1 MNPIATAFAVAACVF
16 AGAMSGLYFHGV
28 LPAGHRSK
36 ETQEVVRLGTGMLSV
51 LASLVLG
58 LLIATAKTTYD
69 TADHAMRAYSADL
82 VLLDE
87 TLRDYGADAAAPRDT
102 LRRYTQQALSDNWPA
117 EGGTVKVENRTAGA
131 MLERV
136 RERIRALHPAD
147 DGQKWLQNQA
157 LDVSTSLLHQRWLL
171 IEQQGPTVQPV
182 VLAILVSWIVV
193 IFGSFGFNAPRN
205 ATVTAAFLVCSLA
218 IGGSVFLIMEMD
230 NPLEGLLKIPSA
242 PMQSALA
249 HMKPGA

>member
-1 MNPIATAFAVAACVF
+1 MRPCAI
-16 AGAMSGLYFHGV
+16 
-28 LPAGHRSK
+28 
-36 ETQEVVRLGTGMLSV
+36 TGR
-51 LASLVLG
+51 
-58 LLIATAKTTYD
+58 TP
-69 TADHAMRAYSADL
+69 
-82 VLLDE
+82 
-87 TLRDYGADAAAPRDT
+87 PRPGDT

-193 IFGSFGFNAPRN
+193 IFGSFGFKRPAQRDGDGRLPG
-205 ATVTAAFLVCSLA
+205 VLA
-218 IGGSVFLIMEMD
+218 GDRRVRVPDHGDGQPARGPAEDPERTDCKARWRI
-230 NPLEGLLKIPSA
+230 
-242 PMQSALA
+242 
-249 HMKPGA
+249 